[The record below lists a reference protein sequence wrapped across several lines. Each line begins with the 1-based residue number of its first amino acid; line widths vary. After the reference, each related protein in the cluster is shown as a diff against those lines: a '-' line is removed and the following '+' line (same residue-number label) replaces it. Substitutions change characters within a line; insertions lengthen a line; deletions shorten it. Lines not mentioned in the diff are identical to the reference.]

1 MINEMIISASR
12 RTDIPTYYSDWFFN
26 RIKEQYVLVRNPMN
40 IHQIS
45 KISLS
50 PDIVDCIVFWTKN
63 PEPMI
68 SKLDKLQEYNYY
80 FQFTLNS
87 YGQDIEQNIPLKSK
101 YIIDTF
107 KRLSTTI
114 GSEKV
119 IWRYDP
125 IFLSQKYTIKYHI
138 ENFEKLAKE
147 LKGYTEKCT
156 ISFMDFYPK
165 IKNNIASMATQ
176 EMNVTQQR
184 EIAKQLVSIA
194 YSYGLKMDTCS
205 EAVDLSD
212 IDISHAKCID
222 DTLIS
227 RIIGRSLSV
236 EKDKNQRLEC
246 GCVSSID
253 IGLYNTCC
261 NGCKYC
267 YANHSPITLQKN
279 RNEYNVNSPLLCST
293 LKSDD
298 KISEREVKSLVDNQL
313 NLFTNYSE

>member
-1 MINEMIISASR
+1 MIISASR

-26 RIKEQYVLVRNPMN
+26 RIKEQYVLVRNPRN
-40 IHQIS
+40 IHQVS

-50 PDIVDCIVFWTKN
+50 PDVVDGIVFWTKN

-68 SKLDKLQEYNYY
+68 AKLEQLRGYYYY

-119 IWRYDP
+119 VWRYDP
-125 IFLSQKYTIKYHI
+125 IFLSQKYTAGYHI
-138 ENFEKLAKE
+138 ENFEKIAKE
-147 LKGYTEKCT
+147 LKDYTEKCT

-165 IKNNIASMATQ
+165 IKNNIVSMGTQ
-176 EMNVTQQR
+176 EMNATQQR
-184 EIAKQLVSIA
+184 EIAKQLAEIA

-205 EAVDLSD
+205 EAVDFSD
-212 IDISHAKCID
+212 FGISHGKCID

-227 RIIGRSLSV
+227 RMIGRPLSV

-246 GCVSSID
+246 GCASSID
-253 IGLYNTCC
+253 IGLYDTCC

-279 RNEYNVNSPLLCST
+279 RDAYNVNAPLLCST

-298 KISEREVKSLVDNQL
+298 QISKRKVKSLVDNQL
-313 NLFTNYSE
+313 NLFTK

>member
-1 MINEMIISASR
+1 MIISASR

-26 RIKEQYVLVRNPMN
+26 RLKEQYVLVRNPMN

-45 KISLS
+45 RISLS
-50 PDIVDCIVFWTKN
+50 PEIVDCIVFWTKN

-68 SKLDKLQEYNYY
+68 SKLDKLQGYNYY

-107 KRLSTTI
+107 KRLSTVI

-119 IWRYDP
+119 VWRYDP
-125 IFLSQKYTIKYHI
+125 IFLNKKYNATYHV
-138 ENFEKLAKE
+138 ENFEKLAIE
-147 LKGYTEKCT
+147 LKGYTEKCI
-156 ISFMDFYPK
+156 ISFIDIYPK
-165 IKNNIASMATQ
+165 IKNNIVSMGAQ
-176 EMNVTQQR
+176 ALEPTQQR
-184 EIAKQLVSIA
+184 EIAKQLAAIA
-194 YSYGLKMDTCS
+194 YRHGLKMDACA

-212 IDISHAKCID
+212 LGIGHAKCID
-222 DTLIS
+222 DALIS
-227 RIIGRSLSV
+227 RILGRPLSV

-253 IGLYNTCC
+253 IGLYNTCD

-279 RNEYNVNSPLLCST
+279 KDEYDVYSPLLCST
-293 LKSDD
+293 VKQDD
-298 KISEREVKSLVDNQL
+298 KISEREAKSLIDNQL
-313 NLFTNYSE
+313 NLFSNY